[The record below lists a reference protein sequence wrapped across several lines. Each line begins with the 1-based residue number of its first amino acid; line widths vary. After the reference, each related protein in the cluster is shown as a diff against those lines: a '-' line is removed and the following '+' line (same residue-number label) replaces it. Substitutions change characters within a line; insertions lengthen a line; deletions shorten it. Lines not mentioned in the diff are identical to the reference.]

1 MSEILDFLSKRRSVT
16 AKRMSEGN
24 VLKEHLQ
31 LILNA
36 GLRVPDHG
44 GVKPWKISVIK
55 GQSRK
60 IFDEQVILKEFL
72 KDNNNASQEL
82 IKMESSRFQRAHT
95 VIAILS
101 TPDLD
106 HKIPEWEQVLSAG
119 AVCTTILYAAQ
130 ALGYAAQWVTEWYAY
145 NKNIIKELGGDPE
158 KDKIAGFIY
167 IGSKNKDP
175 KERTRPNKD
184 DYVSYY

>member
-1 MSEILDFLSKRRSVT
+1 MVE
-16 AKRMSEGN
+16 
-24 VLKEHLQ
+24 
-31 LILNA
+31 LN
-36 GLRVPDHG
+36 HG
-44 GVKPWKISVIK
+44 KISVIK
-55 GQSRK
+55 GQRRK
-60 IFDEQVILKEFL
+60 IFDEKIILNEFL
-72 KDNNNASQEL
+72 KDNNNASEEL

-101 TPDLD
+101 TPELD

-145 NKNIIKELGGDPE
+145 NKNIIEELGGDPM

-167 IGSKNKDP
+167 IGHKKEEPVERKRPDP
-175 KERTRPNKD
+175 NNIITFI
-184 DYVSYY
+184 